1 METISYKLPA
11 FEGPL
16 DLLLF
21 LVQKN
26 KLNIYDIPI
35 AEVLAQYMDTIRQM
49 QETDLDVATE
59 FLEMAARLVQIKS
72 AMLLPRHEEAEE
84 LKRELTG
91 ELIEY
96 RLCQLMAGKMA
107 KMYIGGQLFVRAPE
121 DVSPDLTYR
130 RVHPPEV
137 MREAYLAAAGRG
149 KRRLPPPAQAFS
161 GIVSRKIVSVSSKI
175 MFVLRR
181 LYKNERKQ
189 TSYNAL
195 FQSAQSKS
203 ELVATFLALLE
214 LIKGHRIR
222 VDGEGDEQTVSMLGR
237 EQTPH
242 RRDKG
247 WKQENTKQR
256 LKPSCSPAVNL
267 CRWHGW
273 RRRWKWTRTKHAF

>member
-1 METISYKLPA
+1 MEAISYKLPA

-35 AEVLAQYMDTIRQM
+35 AEVLQQYMDTIRQM
-49 QETDLDVATE
+49 QETDLEVATE

-72 AMLLPRHEEAEE
+72 AMLLPRHEEVEE

-107 KMYIGGQLFVRAPE
+107 EQYIGGNLFVRPPE
-121 DVSPDLTYR
+121 DVTPDLTYR
-130 RVHPPEV
+130 RVHSPEI
-137 MREAYLAAAGRG
+137 MRDAYLAAAGRG

-161 GIVSRKIVSVSSKI
+161 GIVSRRIVSVSSKI

-181 LYKNERKQ
+181 LYKDKEKKAPYQ
-189 TSYNAL
+189 TL
-195 FQSAQSKS
+195 FQSAHSKS

-214 LIKGHRIR
+214 LVKARRIR
-222 VDGEGDEQTVSMLGR
+222 VDGEGDSQTVSMLGR
-237 EQTPH
+237 SDMPVS
-242 RRDKG
+242 
-247 WKQENTKQR
+247 QEE
-256 LKPSCSPAVNL
+256 
-267 CRWHGW
+267 
-273 RRRWKWTRTKHAF
+273 